1 MIIAIKEVLLFHQGN
16 VSHPSTFILYFY
28 FLLSYSPIPYT
39 TNYSLH
45 WSHCWFPR
53 LQQDLCPWFRKCCR
67 RSRSLTQAC
76 ASGLMYKISSSSKK
90 TVYLTCFTWTK
101 CSRICITSD
110 TYRHQSK
117 RDAGT
122 IFLAKPNYLPPPLI
136 SPFERALS
144 PY

>member
-1 MIIAIKEVLLFHQGN
+1 MIIMKNYDNCNQRDPSFSLGQRFSSLTFHPLF
-16 VSHPSTFILYFY
+16 FY
-28 FLLSYSPIPYT
+28 FFILLSYSPILYT

-45 WSHCWFPR
+45 WSHCWLSR
-53 LQQDLCPWFRKCCR
+53 LQQDLCPWFSKCCR

-110 TYRHQSK
+110 TCRHQSK

-122 IFLAKPNYLPPPLI
+122 IFLA
-136 SPFERALS
+136 
-144 PY
+144 